1 MHKYSKTIEAVIVVV
16 DVIVEFEFTA
26 TAATVNMV
34 VVGAGT
40 KSHFMN
46 TAFHRYIYIIILILF
61 RCLICDYIHFIPL
74 IFHALSTLN

>member
-26 TAATVNMV
+26 TAA
-34 VVGAGT
+34 
-40 KSHFMN
+40 KSPFMN